1 MRILNFGSLNIDYVY
16 KLDHFVCRGETILS
30 KSLHIYPGGKGLN
43 QSIALRRAGLEIY
56 QAGCI
61 GADGNFLLD
70 VLKNSD
76 IDINNITILKNKRT
90 GNAIIQ
96 NEKSGDN
103 CIILYG
109 GANQLIT
116 KKQVDK
122 VLLGFKKGDYLVL
135 QNEINQMEYI
145 IDSAYKIGMT
155 IALNPSPMNEK
166 IKKLDLQK
174 IDIFILNEIEA
185 GQILN
190 TNSKDENIL
199 LNGLLEKFPNAKIV
213 LTLGGNGSCY
223 IDKIH
228 RIRQDIYKVDVVDT
242 TAAGDTFCGYF
253 LAELA
258 KNKSIKKS
266 MEFAAKAAAIAVTKS
281 GASPSI
287 PTYQEVENYK
297 F

>member
-1 MRILNFGSLNIDYVY
+1 
-16 KLDHFVCRGETILS
+16 
-30 KSLHIYPGGKGLN
+30 
-43 QSIALRRAGLEIY
+43 
-56 QAGCI
+56 
-61 GADGNFLLD
+61 
-70 VLKNSD
+70 
-76 IDINNITILKNKRT
+76 
-90 GNAIIQ
+90 
-96 NEKSGDN
+96 
-103 CIILYG
+103 
-109 GANQLIT
+109 
-116 KKQVDK
+116 
-122 VLLGFKKGDYLVL
+122 
-135 QNEINQMEYI
+135 
-145 IDSAYKIGMT
+145 
-155 IALNPSPMNEK
+155 
-166 IKKLDLQK
+166 
-174 IDIFILNEIEA
+174 
-185 GQILN
+185 
-190 TNSKDENIL
+190 